1 MTSILVSKL
10 FLWFD
15 QIQKLFEKD
24 VRLLLNKYTQK
35 VSQHETRFAGLRG
48 QHFNRFK
55 HPLLV
60 KLTLLGVFSGFEPMQ
75 TNAIIITGG
84 YLDSISAKTAHGLI
98 RGTDRFNIVGVID
111 SKDAGKD
118 AGEVL
123 DGKHRNIPVYAT
135 LSDFCEKSPVKA
147 KYAII
152 GVATKGGVIPDSLR
166 VLLKESLDYGFG
178 LINGLHEYISDIPEL
193 ADYARVKSLE
203 IIDVRKPKKFK
214 DLHFWSGKI
223 KEVKCPKIAVL
234 GTDCALGKRT
244 TTRFLVQ
251 AMRNAGY
258 KAEMIYTGQ
267 TGWMQGA
274 KYGFVFD
281 STLND
286 FISGEMEHAVHLCYH
301 ETNPDIIFI
310 EGQSALR
317 NPSGPAG
324 AEWIVSADADGVV
337 LQHNPGRKHYKD
349 MEYYPAFLPEIKD
362 EIELIRIYGSPT
374 VAITLNTA
382 KMAEAEARNYA
393 ARYREQLNLPVVLPL
408 EDGVD
413 SLVPVF
419 AAMIKKTTVNI

>member
-1 MTSILVSKL
+1 M
-10 FLWFD
+10 
-15 QIQKLFEKD
+15 EK
-24 VRLLLNKYTQK
+24 
-35 VSQHETRFAGLRG
+35 S
-48 QHFNRFK
+48 
-55 HPLLV
+55 
-60 KLTLLGVFSGFEPMQ
+60 
-75 TNAIIITGG
+75 NAIVITGG
-84 YLDSISAKTAHGLI
+84 YLASSNAKTAHGLI
-98 RGTDRFNIVGVID
+98 RGTDRFNIVGFID
-111 SKDAGKD
+111 VKSAGKD

-123 DGKHRNIPVYAT
+123 DGKNRNMPIYAT
-135 LSDFCEKSPVKA
+135 LADFLKSGRQASYCIV
-147 KYAII
+147 

-166 VLLKESLDYGFG
+166 AELKEALQNGFH
-178 LINGLHEYISDIPEL
+178 LVNGLHEYVSDSPEL
-193 ADYARVKSLE
+193 AALAGQKGLQ
-203 IIDVRKPKKFK
+203 IIDVRKPKKVK

-244 TTRFLVQ
+244 TTRFLVE
-251 AMRNAGY
+251 AMRKAGY

-286 FISGEMEHAVHLCYH
+286 FISGEMEHAVVTCYH
-301 ETNPDIIFI
+301 EAKPDIIFI

-337 LQHNPGRKHYKD
+337 LQHNPSRKQYKD
-349 MEYYPAFLPEIKD
+349 MEYYPAYLPTVKEEVALIKM
-362 EIELIRIYGSPT
+362 YGAPT

-382 KMAEAEARNYA
+382 KMTEQDARA
-393 ARYREQLNLPVVLPL
+393 AAAQYQNDLGIPAVLPL
-408 EDGVD
+408 EDGLD

-419 AAMIKKTTVNI
+419 EAMIKKSVAHA